1 MKPFKFFQKPNK
13 IQDNWMDDMD
23 DHILGRITPINNEIV
38 EVINIMQEIVEVTN
52 IMQESINSIR
62 ELNNYI
68 NDIFGSGIVTN
79 SEVGGNIE

>member
-38 EVINIMQEIVEVTN
+38 EVTN

-68 NDIFGSGIVTN
+68 NDNFGSGIVTN

>member
-13 IQDNWMDDMD
+13 IQDNWMNDMD
-23 DHILGRITPINNEIV
+23 DHILGRITPINN
-38 EVINIMQEIVEVTN
+38 EIVEVTN

-68 NDIFGSGIVTN
+68 NDNFGSGIVTD

>member
-23 DHILGRITPINNEIV
+23 DHILGRITPINNE
-38 EVINIMQEIVEVTN
+38 MVEVTN

-68 NDIFGSGIVTN
+68 NDNFGSGIVTN

>member
-1 MKPFKFFQKPNK
+1 
-13 IQDNWMDDMD
+13 
-23 DHILGRITPINNEIV
+23 
-38 EVINIMQEIVEVTN
+38 VEVTN

-68 NDIFGSGIVTN
+68 NDNFGSGIVTN